1 MAGGT
6 TQLEKILQEAV
17 EKSLRL
23 DWEIWNDSGQVDRI
37 RKNERYILKLSL
49 TNEKPYPLDQVELR
63 LYTVSSQYARYFG
76 KECRLFTDADYTQQ
90 AGELVFAFGRI
101 PGGGKSETQVAYIEA
116 SDDVDPGG
124 RTSALEYEI
133 RAAFSP
139 LPGSAI
145 GKIQL

>member
-1 MAGGT
+1 MAGSA

-23 DWEIWNDSGQVDRI
+23 DWEIWDASGRVDRM
-37 RKNERYILKLSL
+37 RKNERYILKLGL

-63 LYTVSSQYARYFG
+63 LHTVSSQYARYFG

-90 AGELVFAFGRI
+90 SGELLFAFGRI
-101 PGGGKSETQVAYIEA
+101 PGGGRSETQIAHIEA

-124 RTSALEYEI
+124 RASALEYEI
-133 RAAFSP
+133 RAAFNP
-139 LPGSAI
+139 LPGSAT
-145 GKIQL
+145 GKIEL